1 MVLDE
6 CPKKTLD
13 YDTISK
19 AVDLSTYC
27 WPKDQKKHLVLIK
40 KKLYLELFKRF
51 I

>member
-19 AVDLSTYC
+19 AVDLSTY
-27 WPKDQKKHLVLIK
+27 WAKRSKKAFGVNK
-40 KKLYLELFKRF
+40 KSFIWNCSRRF